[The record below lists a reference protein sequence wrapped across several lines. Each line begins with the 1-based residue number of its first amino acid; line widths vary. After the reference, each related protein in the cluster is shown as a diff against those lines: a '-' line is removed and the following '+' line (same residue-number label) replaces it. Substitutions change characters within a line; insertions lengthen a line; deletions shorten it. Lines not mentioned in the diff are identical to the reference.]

1 VLSSQIDALWNYG
14 QDIMISMEKKPPR
27 KTKYETHLD
36 GTSVQVPAKII
47 LHTALLFSWDYDESA
62 RIRRKTD
69 LSLGPHQFS
78 AIEII

>member
-1 VLSSQIDALWNYG
+1 MELWARYHDLN
-14 QDIMISMEKKPPR
+14 EKKKK
-27 KTKYETHLD
+27 KTKKLNMKPHLD
-36 GTSVQVPAKII
+36 GTSVQVPAKMV
-47 LHTALLFSWDYDESA
+47 LCTALLFSWDYDENA